1 MKTFTFIS
9 PESEVKKIML
19 ELLIT
24 HAAHTFVE
32 TEKAYNNRI
41 KKLRYIVCSFIR
53 LRKTGEVE

>member
-41 KKLRYIVCSFIR
+41 KKLRYIVSSFIR